1 MVTTTKFLC
10 RACYMHK
17 DVKNMSETKY
27 NTCKACDERISNISQ
42 SRYKPSAKKVYREDK
57 IKHIVPKLN

>member
-1 MVTTTKFLC
+1 
-10 RACYMHK
+10 MHK